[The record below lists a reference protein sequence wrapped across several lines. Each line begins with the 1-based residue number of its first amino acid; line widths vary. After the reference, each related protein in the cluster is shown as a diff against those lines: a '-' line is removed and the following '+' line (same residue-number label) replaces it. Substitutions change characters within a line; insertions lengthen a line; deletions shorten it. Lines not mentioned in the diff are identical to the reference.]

1 MPSWKQH
8 FGTYLKSED
17 ITRPVRVIVDRVEL
31 ADVKDENGNVSRK
44 LVAHF
49 GGKEK
54 GLILNQT
61 NCEAMQFAAGTTDYE
76 QWAGMPMELFVDDN
90 VKFGNK
96 TVSGLR
102 LRGVKPANPA
112 MDRRPAPPPPAEEF
126 DSSQIPQQRAFDPRP
141 TPPVTDDDIPF

>member
-17 ITRPVRVIVDRVEL
+17 IPRPVRVVVDRVEL
-31 ADVKDENGNVSRK
+31 ADVKDDSGTLMRK

-61 NCEAMQFAAGTTDYE
+61 NCEALQFAAGTGDYE
-76 QWAGMPMELFVDDN
+76 QWAGMPMELYVDDN

-102 LRGVKPANPA
+102 LRGVKSANLRQDP
-112 MDRRPAPPPPAEEF
+112 RPAPPPAEEF
-126 DSSQIPQQRAFDPRP
+126 DSSQRPQQHYHDTRP
-141 TPPVTDDDIPF
+141 TPPAITDDDIPF

>member
-17 ITRPVRVIVDRVEL
+17 ITRPVRVIVERVEL
-31 ADVKDENGNVSRK
+31 ADVKDENGNISRK

-61 NCEAMQFAAGTTDYE
+61 NCEALQFASGTGDYE
-76 QWAGMPMELFVDDN
+76 QWGGMPMELYVDDN
-90 VKFGNK
+90 VKFGSK

-102 LRGVKPANPA
+102 LRGVKSLAP
-112 MDRRPAPPPPAEEF
+112 DRRPTPPPPAEEF
-126 DSSQIPQQRAFDPRP
+126 DSSQIPQQQRFDPRP
-141 TPPVTDDDIPF
+141 APPPVTDDDIPF